1 MRHVSIAVT
10 NDLVSDQRVDK
21 VCNTLTKLG
30 FCVSL
35 TGRKLPSSPKLS
47 SRPYH
52 CHRMRLVNVKGPLF
66 YAEFNFRLLLRLL
79 SEKNDLIIANDLDT
93 LPACWLVSRLKR
105 IPIIYDS
112 HEFYTETPELVSRP
126 STRAVWLWFEKMIFP
141 RLRWV
146 FTVNE
151 SIALAYEERYGVK
164 VRVVKNMPR
173 YNPPAKKIALS
184 EIGLPSDLPLVLLQG
199 AGINIDRGA
208 EELLLAMQYVDCAQ
222 LLIVGN
228 GDVIEKLKSMREEMG
243 LEPKVTIFPR
253 IPYDRLRQITATAT
267 IGVTIDKDTNPNYRF
282 SLPNKLFDYIQAGTP
297 VLASR
302 LPEVEKVVSEY
313 NVGGFIDSH
322 DPKHIA
328 ERIKDII
335 NDKAQLNL
343 WKDNCLIAAKTL
355 NWEAQEQVLIEVYE
369 QFI

>member
-21 VCNTLTKLG
+21 VCHTLTNLG
-30 FCVSL
+30 FRVSL
-35 TGRKLPSSPKLS
+35 TGRKLHSSPSLS
-47 SRPYH
+47 FRPYH
-52 CHRMRLVNVKGPLF
+52 CHRMHLVNMKGPLF
-66 YAEFNFRLLLRLL
+66 YAEFNFRLFFRLL
-79 SEKNDLIIANDLDT
+79 FEKNDLIIANDLDT
-93 LPACWLVSRLKR
+93 LPACRLVSILKR
-105 IPIIYDS
+105 IPITYDS
-112 HEFYTETPELVSRP
+112 HEFYTETPELISRP
-126 STRAVWLWFEKMIFP
+126 STRAVWLWFEKLIFP
-141 RLRWV
+141 HLKWV

-164 VRVVKNMPR
+164 VSVVKNMPR
-173 YNPPAKKIALS
+173 FNPPAPKIALR
-184 EIGLPSDLPLVLLQG
+184 EIGLPSDLPLLLLQG

-208 EELLLAMQYVDCAQ
+208 EELLLAMQYIDCAQ

-228 GDVIEKLKSMREEMG
+228 GDVIEKLKSMREKME
-243 LEPKVTIFPR
+243 LDSKVTILPR

-267 IGVTIDKDTNPNYRF
+267 IGITIDKDTNPNYRF

-313 NVGGFIDSH
+313 NVGGFINSH

-328 ERIKDII
+328 ERIKEII
-335 NDKAQLNL
+335 NDKTQLNL
-343 WKDNCLIAAKTL
+343 WRNNCLLAAKKL
-355 NWEAQEQVLIEVYE
+355 NWEAQEPELIKVYE